1 MSAASFVGFKTGPHS
16 TCLVSVLKEKIECII
31 KRLISDRRGKDALT
45 GLDIG
50 DQFRPQ
56 ETSSEATFRNLNA
69 AFLICLCGKGHALY
83 SKAENYIKELGGQPA
98 WKSSAGFYSRGISL
112 ISSEIGDRYSDDEGF
127 RENFDKLY
135 RWCINPQEG
144 FVPEDGIDPFWSVF
158 FPEGVSLFE
167 KREQETALLREKR
180 RIRITR
186 PNPAPISDPAREIL
200 FTSNVLLTTPPTKGI
215 MGLSLPKSLKDRL
228 EKIRGESQIYWYDHP
243 IQIGTDR
250 ENNEVVYGLE
260 ALNRAIGFE
269 KRRGVVS
276 NDARVH
282 CILSVSVTHSGLQ
295 DIAKKCLE
303 NMIEGSDGFQ
313 HLWVYAFSEADVY
326 RLIDEILLP
335 AAEHYLDFENADLLH
350 NVIGVDGEYGRHY
363 SFLKSI
369 SAFWSVLLDN
379 RVRAT
384 FKIDLDQVFPQK
396 ELIEESGLS
405 ALEHLKTP
413 LWGAEGIDEDGNT
426 VDLGMIA
433 GALVNYKD
441 IANSLFTPDVSFPG
455 ETVKDDEWIFFSA
468 VPQAVSTEAEM
479 MTRYGEHSFLNG
491 STRCI
496 QRAHVTGGTCGILVK
511 ALRKHRPFT
520 PSFIGRAEDQAY
532 LLSAL
537 YRESDNSLRYIHK
550 DGLIMRHDKE
560 VFAGEAIRS
569 ASTAKLIGD
578 YGRILLFSY
587 YARALPWSVEKIKRW
602 ADPFT
607 GCFVSKIPFTVVY
620 LRLSLK
626 AASFFGKANC
636 DEGSDLLKLGQIRL
650 DKIIRDFLSRANPL
664 RERYIM
670 EGVVWN
676 TYFDVLDKVEHG
688 LKRGDPFALEL
699 REKAKKLIESCR
711 L

>member
-1 MSAASFVGFKTGPHS
+1 M
-16 TCLVSVLKEKIECII
+16 SVLKEKIECII
-31 KRLISDRRGKDALT
+31 KRLISNRRGKDALT
-45 GLDIG
+45 GLEIG

-56 ETSSEATFRNLNA
+56 ETSPKATFRNLNA
-69 AFLICLCGKGHALY
+69 AFLICLCGKAHPFY
-83 SKAENYIKELGGQPA
+83 SKAEDYIKELGRQPA
-98 WKSSAGFYSRGISL
+98 WKSAAGFYSRGISL
-112 ISSEIGDRYSDDEGF
+112 INSEIREKYLEDKSF

-135 RWCINPQEG
+135 SWCTNPQEYLAHKQ
-144 FVPEDGIDPFWSVF
+144 GINAFWSVF

-167 KREQETALLREKR
+167 KREHETALLREKR

-186 PNPAPISDPAREIL
+186 LNPAPILDPAREIL
-200 FTSNVLLTTPPTKGI
+200 FTSNILLTTSPAIPSKVI
-215 MGLSLPKSLKDRL
+215 VDLSLPKILKDKL
-228 EKIRGESQIYWYDHP
+228 EEIRGEPQTYWYDHP

-250 ENNEVVYGLE
+250 KNSEAVYGLKALDE
-260 ALNRAIGFE
+260 AIEFE
-269 KRRGVVS
+269 KRRGVIA

-282 CILSVSVTHSGLQ
+282 CVLSVSVTHLGLQ

-303 NMIEGSDGFQ
+303 NMFEGGEGFQ
-313 HLWVYAFSEADVY
+313 HLRVYAFTEADVC

-335 AAEHYLDFENADLLH
+335 AARHYLDFENADLLH
-350 NVIGVDGEYGRHY
+350 EVIGVDGEYGRHY

-369 SAFWSVLLDN
+369 SAFWNVLVDN

-396 ELIEESGLS
+396 ELVKESGFS

-413 LWGAEGIDEDGNT
+413 LWGAEGIDDDGNI

-433 GALVNYKD
+433 GALVNHND
-441 IANSLFTPDVSFPG
+441 IASSLFTPDVSFPS
-455 ETVKDDEWIFFSA
+455 EDIKDDEWIFFSPL
-468 VPQAVSTEAEM
+468 PQAISTEAEM
-479 MTRYGEHSFLNG
+479 MTRYGGHSSFNG
-491 STRCI
+491 STQCI

-520 PSFIGRAEDQAY
+520 PCFVGRAEDQAY
-532 LLSAL
+532 LLSVL
-537 YRESDNSLRYIHK
+537 FRESEASLRYVHK

-560 VFAGEAIRS
+560 VLAGESIRS

-578 YGRILLFSY
+578 YVRILLFSY
-587 YARALPWSVEKIKRW
+587 YASVLPWSGERVKRW

-607 GCFVSKIPFTVVY
+607 GCFISKTPFTVVY

-636 DEGSDLLKLGQIRL
+636 DAGLDLLKLGQARL
-650 DKIIRDFLSRANPL
+650 DKIIRDFLSRPNPL
-664 RERYIM
+664 QEKYRM
-670 EGVVWN
+670 DGVVWN
-676 TYFDVLDKVEHG
+676 TYFNVLDKVEDG
-688 LKRGDPFALEL
+688 LKRGDSFALEL
-699 REKAKKLIESCR
+699 REKAKKLIKDCK